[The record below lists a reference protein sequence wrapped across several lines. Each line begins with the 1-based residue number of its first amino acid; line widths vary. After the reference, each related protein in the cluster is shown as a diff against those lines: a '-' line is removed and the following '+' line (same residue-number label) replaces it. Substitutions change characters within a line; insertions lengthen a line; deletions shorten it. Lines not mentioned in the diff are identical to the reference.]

1 MFQDKKIQRNK
12 VKTIFF
18 RSDNC
23 DKMNVTVQDKK
34 IQRNVCSDN
43 CDNCDKMNVTV
54 QDKKIQRKVHSE
66 PGPVF
71 QDKKIQ
77 RNSLGFVRA

>member
-18 RSDNC
+18 RS
-23 DKMNVTVQDKK
+23 
-34 IQRNVCSDN
+34 
-43 CDNCDKMNVTV
+43 DNCDKMNVTV